1 MIRSE
6 EQSTATIVDL
16 RNRNYK
22 EINES
27 WYFFFNNTIVNRINN
42 YSVRNLCR
50 IFPTNDRWMYMCVV
64 KNSTWLKRNEGGKH
78 VENLMGYI
86 LHDLLRRMVSRYAA
100 VSFLSNPG
108 RGASKRMGDYFHTA
122 GIGRHWVTEIIHKV
136 IPVLTRYWWHA
147 SLRFQIIS
155 TRIVKLTVFKNN
167 LHV

>member
-1 MIRSE
+1 MSNFSHQRS
-6 EQSTATIVDL
+6 VDV
-16 RNRNYK
+16 Y
-22 EINES
+22 
-27 WYFFFNNTIVNRINN
+27 V
-42 YSVRNLCR
+42 CR
-50 IFPTNDRWMYMCVV
+50 EKWRE

-136 IPVLTRYWWHA
+136 MPVLTRYWWHA